1 MIALAKKRIVLHTLP
16 ASARHAALILM
27 TCIPQMAVDF
37 SLMLPRPGVSDKRE
51 APASLADGY
60 PRVISLGERRGVC
73 GRMYGPGMSYLTWGV
88 KDQIDAKTRSVNA
101 ARSYLWPDAALL
113 LD

>member
-37 SLMLPRPGVSDKRE
+37 SHSCPGRAFLTSAKRQ
-51 APASLADGY
+51 
-60 PRVISLGERRGVC
+60 R
-73 GRMYGPGMSYLTWGV
+73 
-88 KDQIDAKTRSVNA
+88 
-101 ARSYLWPDAALL
+101 ALRTGIRESFR
-113 LD
+113 